1 MISNEGRFR
10 EPSTRTTTRPRD
22 ENLIFSAIDVMFDRY
37 QAVLGD
43 PDLSQEALDD
53 SVDAVKKGLL
63 TSILELG

>member
-1 MISNEGRFR
+1 
-10 EPSTRTTTRPRD
+10 
-22 ENLIFSAIDVMFDRY
+22 MFDRY

>member
-1 MISNEGRFR
+1 MISKRGKFEEFPRR
-10 EPSTRTTTRPRD
+10 RPRD
-22 ENLIFSAIDVMFDRY
+22 ENLILSAFDVMFDRY